1 VILTLFLS
9 PLLGAVLA
17 YFAYKAIKIGLKNP
31 AMFEPHKEGVI
42 PPRGIRGSLIGG
54 LIGVS
59 FLHGTN
65 DGQKSIGLMLMVLMG
80 LLPGLYAI
88 DPVKDKA
95 TYQDSV
101 AIIQDLEAVATTLAP
116 NKLVAP
122 HAQKILQELDYL
134 KEIATRE
141 FDKKPLT
148 EEEKIKFRAEILDV
162 HEAVGRTLKTGT
174 ALKILSHDERQ
185 KLRKAHKA
193 LTRLVE
199 DVPFWLIL
207 LSSIA
212 LGAGT
217 GIGYKKIVETLG
229 SKMGDK
235 AMSPAQG
242 LAAQMAAMV
251 SIAAGD
257 LSGAPVSTTHV
268 LTSGVA
274 GTVVSAGD
282 HLQWATLRGI
292 VITWFTTLPGTMLAA
307 FAMGIV
313 LHTALV

>member
-1 VILTLFLS
+1 
-9 PLLGAVLA
+9 
-17 YFAYKAIKIGLKNP
+17 
-31 AMFEPHKEGVI
+31 
-42 PPRGIRGSLIGG
+42 
-54 LIGVS
+54 
-59 FLHGTN
+59 
-65 DGQKSIGLMLMVLMG
+65 MLMVLMG

-88 DPVKDKA
+88 DPVKDQA
-95 TYQDSV
+95 TYQSSV
-101 AIIQDLEAVATTLAP
+101 ATIQDLEAVATTLKP
-116 NKLVAP
+116 NKVIAP
-122 HAQKILQELDYL
+122 HAQKILDELGYL
-134 KEIATRE
+134 KHIATRE

-148 EEEKIKFRAEILDV
+148 EDEKIKFRAEILDV
-162 HEAVGRTLKTGT
+162 HEAVGRTLKNAA
-174 ALKILSHDERQ
+174 ALGVLSAADKK
-185 KLRKAHKA
+185 KLKKAHKA

-207 LSSIA
+207 LSSLA

-229 SKMGDK
+229 SKMGNK

-242 LAAQMAAMV
+242 LAAQTAAMV

-282 HLQWATLRGI
+282 TLQWSTLRSI
-292 VITWFTTLPGTMLAA
+292 VITWFTTLPGTMLAS